1 MLEIA
6 ATQLNECTNL
16 EDYKK
21 ALRKYLNA
29 GAKAMI
35 EWRDGFYKSDDETQY
50 EPDYVW
56 TAVLQISDPENPEE
70 SIDLSV
76 FFDCLKG
83 VKDSVSFIESEEKP
97 GDEAWPFEECE
108 DKLIARFGLHP
119 EDIDTVCL
127 HSQYSPFER

>member
-35 EWRDGFYKSDDETQY
+35 EWRDGYYWADETQN
-50 EPDYVW
+50 EPEDEW
-56 TAVLQISDPENPEE
+56 TAVLQISDPEEPE
-70 SIDLSV
+70 SFVDLSA
-76 FFDCLKG
+76 FFDKLKG
-83 VKDSVSFIESEEKP
+83 VSDCASFVVSDEKPADEPEPFIE
-97 GDEAWPFEECE
+97 CE
-108 DKLIARFGLHP
+108 NKLLERFNLTREDL
-119 EDIDTVCL
+119 EDI
-127 HSQYSPFER
+127 HISRSR